1 MPELDRLKERLAYL
15 KYWQG
20 IMVITDISLF
30 GWLVSGG
37 SSTGGTVTLVVALI
51 GVAALTSGIYVL
63 HRQIDRRIDH
73 IGKL

>member
-37 SSTGGTVTLVVALI
+37 STAGTVALVVALI